1 MGRGRGGSSKE
12 GEEDIMSREN
22 EVDGHEIRRV
32 VSMHN
37 APLGFHPFTIFPHST
52 ATITT
57 TAPNSEPL
65 SNYPNR

>member
-37 APLGFHPFTIFPHST
+37 ALPWGFTRSPFSHTPQQ
-52 ATITT
+52 
-57 TAPNSEPL
+57 P
-65 SNYPNR
+65 